1 MQNFPW
7 QGGGGD
13 AFTCGNPP
21 LAPLIFYLMVS
32 RFWTI
37 FFGLI
42 LALGLRLEAA
52 APGNCTAVTSK
63 LTSSNASI
71 TISWI
76 DNSMNEIGWQLY
88 FNDNGGNTFSPLG
101 GVTTTTNQSGTGG
114 TVSIPWNFAQLN
126 KLYQF
131 IVIAVNASGPNQSN
145 IATVKTDDLSAPINF
160 SVTAVD
166 PFNVRMFWEE
176 QSTTENGFSIERKI
190 GSGAWQI
197 LTPANGANVLGIG
210 ASQLTAPSQSYS
222 FRVRAFK
229 GSAPTTPDSS
239 AGTSGVSAY
248 SSEVTMTAA
257 AYTITATAVPGQTRI
272 NLSWPNIA
280 NETGYVIYA
289 LLPGGFF
296 YEQTGLIA
304 ANTTTTQVTNPL
316 IEAAKTY
323 SFIVSPYIGINTIG
337 ESNSA
342 TVTVDGMTSKTGASS
357 TPGATFSHTFTH
369 ASSATVTSRSLTGV
383 PSGLAFNASTGT
395 LTGVY
400 PALGNY
406 SLTYTLNLS
415 NGAVLTQAFSIRVR
429 PPAGAP
435 LIGTTIPAWNG
446 AAGTSRNTS
455 LTGTFTDPE
464 AESAVRVSTTLGTMD
479 FILFNT
485 ATPAT
490 VTNFMSYVNAGKY
503 TDVSFHRS
511 IPSFVI
517 QAGGFK
523 GTGTGSN
530 FTSVVTTPPVVNE
543 PGISNLRGTISMAKL
558 GGDPNSA
565 TSQFFVSTND
575 NSANLDFQN
584 NGFTVFGRVAGNGM
598 TVADAI
604 NSLPHAT
611 YNLSVNGGAATAFSD
626 FPMNAATAPVAMDQ
640 TKVVKINSVTSI
652 PTLSYSITG
661 NTNPAVA
668 TASIVN
674 GELQITGL
682 SGGQTTITVT
692 ATDLDNLTTS
702 QNVAVNLT
710 DTFATWAART
720 SFPNGQNGAT
730 QNPDGDT
737 LNNLLEYAFLQNP
750 ALPNTTIVPTTGSTA
765 ISPTTRAMT
774 LQFPVRKFTTGM
786 TYSVQANNQ
795 LTGTWTEIWNSSQGF
810 AHAQVLSAVD
820 QSDRTVVT
828 IKDNV
833 VIGAFPKRFLQ
844 VKVLQN

>member
-1 MQNFPW
+1 M
-7 QGGGGD
+7 
-13 AFTCGNPP
+13 
-21 LAPLIFYLMVS
+21 IS
-32 RFWTI
+32 RFWII
-37 FFGLI
+37 FLFVTLVF
-42 LALGLRLEAA
+42 RLEAA
-52 APGNCTAVTSK
+52 APSNCTAVTSK
-63 LTSSNASI
+63 LTSSNARI

-76 DNSMNEIGWQLY
+76 DNSTNETGWQLY

-101 GVTTTTNQSGTGG
+101 GVTTTASQSGTGG
-114 TVSIPWNFAQLN
+114 TVSIPWNLAQLN

-131 IVIAVNASGPNQSN
+131 IVIAVNATGPNQSN

-197 LTPANGANVLGIG
+197 LTPANGADVLGIG

-229 GSAPTTPDSS
+229 GGAPTTPDSS
-239 AGTSGVSAY
+239 AGTGGVSPY
-248 SSEVTMTAA
+248 SSVVTMTAA
-257 AYTITATAVPGQTRI
+257 AYTITATAVPGQTII

-280 NETGYVIYA
+280 NETGYVIFA

-296 YEQTGLIA
+296 YEQIGLIA

-323 SFIVSPYIGINTIG
+323 SFIVSPYIGSNTIG

-342 TVTVDGMTSKTGASS
+342 TVLVDGMTSKTGTSS
-357 TPGATFSHTFTH
+357 TPGAAFSHTFTH
-369 ASSATVTSRSLTGV
+369 ASSATVTSRTLTGV

-400 PALGNY
+400 PAVGNY
-406 SLTYTLNLS
+406 ALTYTLNLS
-415 NGAVLTQAFSIRVR
+415 NGGIVTQNFSIRVR
-429 PPAGAP
+429 PAAGAP
-435 LIGTTIPAWNG
+435 LIGSVIPTWNG
-446 AAGTSRNTS
+446 SAGTSRSTS

-464 AESAVRVSTTLGTMD
+464 AESAVRVSTNLGTMD

-490 VTNFMSYVNAGKY
+490 VANFMHYVNNNKY
-503 TDVSFHRS
+503 NDVSFHRS

-523 GTGTGSN
+523 GTGSGSN
-530 FTSVVTTPPVVNE
+530 FTSVVTNPPVVNE
-543 PGISNLRGTISMAKL
+543 PGISNLRGTVSMAKV

-575 NSANLDFQN
+575 NSANLDYQN

-598 TVADAI
+598 AVADAI
-604 NSLPHAT
+604 NSLPRAT
-611 YNLSVNGGAATAFSD
+611 YNLNLNGSPSTTAFAD
-626 FPMNAATAPVAMDQ
+626 FPMNAASAPPAMDQ
-640 TKVVKINSVTSI
+640 TKVVKILSVASI

-668 TASIVN
+668 TASIV
-674 GELQITGL
+674 GGQLQINGL

-702 QNVAVNLT
+702 QNVVVNLT
-710 DTFATWAART
+710 DTFTTWAART
-720 SFPNGQNGAT
+720 TFPNGQNGLL
-730 QNPDGDT
+730 QNPDNDG
-737 LNNLLEYAFLQNP
+737 LNNLLEYAFFGDP
-750 ALPNTTIVPTTGSTA
+750 AISNQSPLPQMGSTQT
-765 ISPTTRAMT
+765 SPTTRAMT
-774 LQFPVRKFTTGM
+774 LQFPVRKFTTGL
-786 TYSVQANNQ
+786 TYIVQANNQ

-810 AHAQVLSAVD
+810 SHAQVVSAVD
-820 QSDRTVVT
+820 QADRTTVT
-828 IKDNV
+828 IKDTV
-833 VIGAFPKRFLQ
+833 SLGALPQRFLQ
-844 VKVLQN
+844 VKVIQN